1 MFVKE
6 LISDRIPS
14 VKSTDTAGLAL
25 DWMGEFKLHQLPI
38 VDHGTYKGMITE
50 NDILDASELSDHI
63 NDIKYSGW
71 DSAYLH
77 EDQHPYDAIEI
88 MSNLKLE
95 VLPVLDEE
103 DKFMGVITLRDLMN
117 YLGQLFALHEP
128 GGILVLQIPDN
139 GYVLSEI
146 GRIAESA
153 DAKVLSL
160 YLGHHA
166 ASNTFHVTLKL
177 NVQDLS
183 RVVAAFE
190 RFDYEVVRTFFR
202 TEQLDD
208 FQHNLDSLLQYLD
221 M

>member
-50 NDILDASELSDHI
+50 NDILDARELSDTI

-103 DKFMGVITLRDLMN
+103 DKYMGVITLRDLMN
-117 YLGQLFALHEP
+117 FMGQLFALHEP
-128 GGILVLQIPDN
+128 GGILVLQIPGN

-153 DAKVLSL
+153 DAKILSL
-160 YLGHHA
+160 YLGHHT

-208 FQHNLDSLLQYLD
+208 YRHNLDSLLQYLD